1 MSDFEK
7 GDRVILLDRPLG
19 HATKIRGVIVGFVSE
34 SLFNVLLTNG
44 YGKGKIRRLKSFE
57 LRKEDNCVF
66 GQRDKNKEWETF
78 ENDN

>member
-1 MSDFEK
+1 MDDFEK

-19 HATKIRGVIVGFVSE
+19 HTTKIRGVVVGIVAE

-66 GQRDKNKEWETF
+66 EQRDKNKKWEAF
-78 ENDN
+78 EDDN

>member
-1 MSDFEK
+1 MDDFEK

-19 HATKIRGVIVGFVSE
+19 HATKIRGVIVGLVGE
-34 SLFNVLLTNG
+34 SSFNVLLTNG

-66 GQRDKNKEWETF
+66 GQRDKNKGWETF

>member
-1 MSDFEK
+1 MDDFEK

-19 HATKIRGVIVGFVSE
+19 HATKIRGVIVGLVGE
-34 SLFNVLLTNG
+34 SSFNVLLTNG